1 MLGVDN
7 TSEILYHYLRELH
20 VKVSKMTVHRLLDNP
35 LGNSMRG
42 ISDALDSLHISI
54 MRYINF
60 PKNILKN
67 WKLHVLLSLMIMILL
82 FAWLRR

>member
-42 ISDALDSLHISI
+42 ISDALDSLHI
-54 MRYINF
+54 NF
-60 PKNILKN
+60 PKNILMN
-67 WKLHVLLSLMIMILL
+67 WKLHVLSS
-82 FAWLRR
+82 